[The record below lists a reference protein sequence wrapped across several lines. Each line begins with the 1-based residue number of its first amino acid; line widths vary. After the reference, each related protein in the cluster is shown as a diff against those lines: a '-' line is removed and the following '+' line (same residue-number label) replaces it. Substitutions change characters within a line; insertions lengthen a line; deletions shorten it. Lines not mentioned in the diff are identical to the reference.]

1 MSNLYTTD
9 YPPSYGKRSQSFSQI
24 SRLQQMS
31 SSSSGPLQGSTT
43 TATTTAN
50 ALPYGATTTNPAAA
64 AAAAMAATSQTTPA
78 LTNTPL
84 SKFKK
89 TSMSDSPIPKIEID
103 KKGKGGAGAGVGS
116 SGNGNGSIGD
126 EYSHSSLNSATSE
139 VIQNN
144 LPPRRIWVKK
154 SNGNPTTIFSY
165 VNDIVDDLK
174 SAVINKYPNSIGRFD
189 DAADLVIKVD
199 LSNLRAPVSPS
210 MNRVSNNSSR
220 TYENYLILE
229 PDQNV
234 WQLLDHYFP
243 HGMCMTE
250 ALIIET
256 PTFTLDN
263 QVQPPTPLS
272 ATHNL
277 NNVNGVGLGGER
289 HLSMVG
295 YNYNLNRAQGV
306 KHPQPMQPSN
316 SRMANYKVYPMTRG
330 AHLGNNLNKDRSV
343 SPSALVSRNSPV
355 SHKRSYSNPVYS
367 PVSNVI
373 QGQQQSFQQQG
384 QGQGPQQQQQQQGNN
399 PLAVLLLPRN
409 FSLANNNNSN
419 HRSRLSDDGMAE
431 TINENNTP
439 DEDDDGKPET
449 NFTEKDERG
458 ADEAGE
464 AFEEEQ
470 SQQQQQQQQQ
480 QRDTSAKPKSKHKPA
495 PLPLTKLSN
504 SNTNG
509 STSAAGTPKSSDST
523 TDKVLP
529 SISVLVV
536 EDNAINQAILGA
548 FLRKRK
554 IHYKIAK
561 NGQEAIDKWKE
572 GGFHLVLMDI
582 QLPVKSGIEATKE
595 IRNLEKLN
603 KIGVFDKNELNTTKE
618 IEDKDK
624 LDSKVFRSPV
634 IIVALTA
641 SSNSSI
647 DKKNALTAG
656 CNDYLTKPVNLV
668 WLQNKITEWGCMQ
681 ALIDFDGWKD
691 KNRRLNK
698 T

>member
-84 SKFKK
+84 SKFKQ

-480 QRDTSAKPKSKHKPA
+480 RDTSAKPKSKHKPA